1 MPAAKPTTIAAYL
14 KALPADRRE
23 AVETIRATINK
34 NIDKTFA
41 EGMQYNM
48 PAWFVPHSVYPAGY
62 HCDAKQPLPFASVAS
77 QKSHVG
83 IYLFC
88 IYQDDELREWFVN
101 AWKASGKKL
110 DMGKSCIRVKKLED
124 VPLDVLGKAIKKM
137 KAKAFIE
144 HYDSVRPDGPK
155 GMNAKIAKVSRKT
168 SKKAAKKVAKKTTAK
183 KTTKTTSKKTS
194 KKAAKRR

>member
-1 MPAAKPTTIAAYL
+1 MATSTAKTIAEYV
-14 KALPADRRE
+14 KALPDDRRE
-23 AVETIRATINK
+23 AVQAIRATVNK
-34 NIDKTFA
+34 NIDPIFA

-48 PAWFVPHSVYPAGY
+48 PAWFVPHSFYPAGY

-77 QKSHVG
+77 QKNHIG

-88 IYQDDELREWFVN
+88 IYQDDELREWFVD

-110 DMGKSCIRVKKLED
+110 DMGKSCIRVKKLDD

-144 HYDSVRPDGPK
+144 HYDSLRPDGPK
-155 GMNAKIAKVSRKT
+155 GMAAT
-168 SKKAAKKVAKKTTAK
+168 ASKKKVAKKPAAK
-183 KTTKTTSKKTS
+183 KTTKKKTAK
-194 KKAAKRR
+194 KKASKRA

>member
-1 MPAAKPTTIAAYL
+1 MPGAKPTTVAAYL

-23 AVETIRATINK
+23 ALEAIRGVVNK
-34 NIDKTFA
+34 NIDSKFA
-41 EGMQYNM
+41 EGMQYGM

-77 QKSHVG
+77 QKNHIG

-88 IYQDDELREWFVN
+88 IYQDEEMRDWFVD

-137 KAKAFIE
+137 KAKGFIE

-155 GMNAKIAKVSRKT
+155 RMNAKGAKVSKKS
-168 SKKAAKKVAKKTTAK
+168 SKKTTKKTPKKTTKKVAKKAARK
-183 KTTKTTSKKTS
+183 KTTK
-194 KKAAKRR
+194 RR

>member
-1 MPAAKPTTIAAYL
+1 MAGAKPTTIAAYL
-14 KALPADRRE
+14 KALPDDRRE
-23 AVETIRATINK
+23 ALEAIRAVVNK
-34 NIDKTFA
+34 NIDTKFA
-41 EGMQYNM
+41 EGMQYGM

-77 QKSHVG
+77 QKNHIG

-88 IYQDDELREWFVN
+88 IYQDEDMRDWFVD

-124 VPLDVLGKAIKKM
+124 VPLDVLGKAIKKI
-137 KAKAFIE
+137 KAKGYIE

-155 GMNAKIAKVSRKT
+155 GMNTMA
-168 SKKAAKKVAKKTTAK
+168 
-183 KTTKTTSKKTS
+183 SKKTS
-194 KKAAKRR
+194 KKAAKKTAAKKTTKKTTKKAAKKASKKTAKRR

>member
-1 MPAAKPTTIAAYL
+1 MPADKPTTIAAYL

-23 AVETIRATINK
+23 TVEAIRATINK

-88 IYQDDELREWFVN
+88 IYQDDDLREWFVD
-101 AWKASGKKL
+101 AWKASGKRL

-155 GMNAKIAKVSRKT
+155 GMNAKAAKKTQKKIAKKTGTPKKASKKQT
-168 SKKAAKKVAKKTTAK
+168 SKK
-183 KTTKTTSKKTS
+183 SS
-194 KKAAKRR
+194 KKATTKKR

>member
-1 MPAAKPTTIAAYL
+1 MADTKPTTIAAYL

-23 AVETIRATINK
+23 ALEAIRAVVNK
-34 NIDKTFA
+34 NIDTKFA
-41 EGMQYNM
+41 EGMQYGM

-62 HCDAKQPLPFASVAS
+62 HCDANQPLPFASVAS
-77 QKSHVG
+77 QKNHIG

-88 IYQDDELREWFVN
+88 IYQDDELREWFVD

-124 VPLDVLGKAIKKM
+124 VPLDVLGKAVKKM
-137 KAKAFIE
+137 KAKGFIE

-155 GMNAKIAKVSRKT
+155 GMNGKVSKNSSKT
-168 SKKAAKKVAKKTTAK
+168 TAKKVAKKTSK
-183 KTTKTTSKKTS
+183 KTTKKVS
-194 KKAAKRR
+194 KKAASKKTTKRR